1 KCVPSRS
8 APYEPDFNLPF
19 GSAAQRLDYR
29 VATTAATACWIAAAH
44 SPVSFAFFP
53 FAAFLA
59 AFAALASRCFAC
71 RRRRVAVF
79 DFVAASARSSR
90 PVARSSFF
98 VTDRGTLSSPHA
110 TPWRAAS
117 SVQRGVVQGSVVV
130 LVVVLTIVVVV
141 GTTTL
146 VSAAKF
152 SSPGVPVLTARTV
165 SASDVPVATSAGGW

>member
-1 KCVPSRS
+1 
-8 APYEPDFNLPF
+8 
-19 GSAAQRLDYR
+19 
-29 VATTAATACWIAAAH
+29 
-44 SPVSFAFFP
+44 
-53 FAAFLA
+53 A

-130 LVVVLTIVVVV
+130 AVVVLVVVLTIVVVV

-165 SASDVPVATSAGGW
+165 SASDVPVAA